1 MNFNLKNLIEKYKLG
16 IKGIIHIGA
25 NKGEEYN
32 LYKSLGIKNL
42 VLIEPRSEEFRLL
55 KKNIKDPDCILIQK
69 ALGNKT
75 GKEKMFIS
83 YGRNSAGA
91 SSSILKPKKHLE
103 LHKGIK
109 FHETVEEV
117 DIDKLDNLGL
127 NNSKYNMIN
136 IDVQGYELEVFY
148 GSDNTLQNID
158 YILTEINRDEVYE
171 NCAQIDKLDQFLNLH
186 KFKRVETDWCGNLW
200 GDAFYVKN
208 V

>member
-1 MNFNLKNLIEKYKLG
+1 MNFNLKNLIKKYELD
-16 IKGIIHIGA
+16 IHGIIHIGA

-42 VLIEPRSEEFRLL
+42 ILVEPRSEEFKLL
-55 KKNIKDPDCILIQK
+55 KENIKDPDCILVQK

-117 DIDKLDNLGL
+117 DIDKLDNLGFDG
-127 NNSKYNMIN
+127 SKFNMIN
-136 IDVQGYELEVFY
+136 IDVQGYELEVFK
-148 GSDNTLQNID
+148 GGENTLHGID
-158 YILTEINRDEVYE
+158 YIMTEINREELYKD
-171 NCAQIDKLDQFLNLH
+171 CAKVSELTDFLSKYGFVL
-186 KFKRVETDWCGNLW
+186 VEEDWAGNTW
-200 GDAFYVKN
+200 GDGLYIKK
-208 V
+208 